1 MCVLYVILI
10 PFIMTL
16 LKMEDN
22 IKHDVDDIGWE
33 RVDRIHLVQDK
44 NRWRENVDMLM
55 KHRFL

>member
-1 MCVLYVILI
+1 
-10 PFIMTL
+10 MTL